1 MESHKSTKQK
11 TSILK
16 KQSTVV
22 PQTQAVKIE
31 GKPVDSDEEEK
42 TQSQINPNTG
52 FSKESERQINKGYDE
67 VADTDDVELTAWQRQ
82 LKVNKYMVDLQI
94 RKMITT
100 LLEPVYEGQ
109 EKIHETLLNIVG
121 DRIVRVSDRVGDLEE
136 ILYRG
141 ETKNDRFTDLENRI
155 NSLQLGQNLFIQT
168 IESQF
173 ATLQRQVSDVEYRE
187 ATVLKRCSIVEE

>member
-1 MESHKSTKQK
+1 
-11 TSILK
+11 
-16 KQSTVV
+16 
-22 PQTQAVKIE
+22 
-31 GKPVDSDEEEK
+31 
-42 TQSQINPNTG
+42 
-52 FSKESERQINKGYDE
+52 

-168 IESQF
+168 IES
-173 ATLQRQVSDVEYRE
+173 
-187 ATVLKRCSIVEE
+187 

>member
-1 MESHKSTKQK
+1 MESHKSTKHK

-16 KQSTVV
+16 KQGTLA
-22 PQTQAVKIE
+22 PQTQTVKIE
-31 GKPVDSDEEEK
+31 GKPVDSDGEEK

-100 LLEPVYEGQ
+100 LLEPVYEG
-109 EKIHETLLNIVG
+109 
-121 DRIVRVSDRVGDLEE
+121 
-136 ILYRG
+136 
-141 ETKNDRFTDLENRI
+141 
-155 NSLQLGQNLFIQT
+155 
-168 IESQF
+168 
-173 ATLQRQVSDVEYRE
+173 
-187 ATVLKRCSIVEE
+187 